1 MGLLFLQLI
10 DDAVDPGEQVRL
22 PGDRVRVLLVLK
34 ILSNGMCCGIKPFAG
49 VQRRG
54 LGHLTGFSEKRQS
67 LLSRVELVGQP
78 MLFFRYRVAVHLGA
92 G

>member
-1 MGLLFLQLI
+1 
-10 DDAVDPGEQVRL
+10 
-22 PGDRVRVLLVLK
+22 
-34 ILSNGMCCGIKPFAG
+34 MCCGIKPFAG

-54 LGHLTGFSEKRQS
+54 LGHLTGFSEKDQRF
-67 LLSRVELVGQP
+67 LSRVELVSQP